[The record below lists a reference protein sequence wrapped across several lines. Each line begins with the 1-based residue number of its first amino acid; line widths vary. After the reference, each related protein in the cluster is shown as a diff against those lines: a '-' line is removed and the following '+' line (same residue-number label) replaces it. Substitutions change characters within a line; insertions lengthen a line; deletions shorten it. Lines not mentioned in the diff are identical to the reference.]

1 MLSKDKKEPK
11 LSRTAEELVDLIRH
25 RAENL
30 FETHRLLCSEAVLH
44 TLNQGLGGGLPP
56 EAAIRIASPFSE
68 GIGGAGC
75 ACGSFSGA
83 LMAVGL
89 FLGRERLDGRELKT
103 VQAKG
108 KELYDLFRSEF
119 GSTCCKVLTKKVRHD
134 QKALMKLCT
143 LHTGEA
149 AEAAARLILE
159 AHPELVAQA
168 DLEFLSA
175 RDTKLSAGFNRVLS
189 VIRP

>member
-1 MLSKDKKEPK
+1 MSLKDTNEVP
-11 LSRTAEELVDLIRH
+11 LARSADELVGLIRR

-30 FETHRLLCSEAVLH
+30 FETHQLLCSEAVLH

-75 ACGSFSGA
+75 ACGGFSGA

-89 FLGRERLDGRELKT
+89 FLGRQGLGARGLKT
-103 VQAKG
+103 VQVKG
-108 KELYDLFRSEF
+108 RELHDLFRSEF

-143 LHTGEA
+143 LHTGKA

-159 AHPELVAQA
+159 ARPELVAQA
-168 DLEFLSA
+168 DLEFLCA
-175 RDTKLSAGFNRVLS
+175 RDTKLSAGFNRILS
-189 VIRP
+189 VLRP

>member
-1 MLSKDKKEPK
+1 MLTKVKKEPK
-11 LSRTAEELVDLIRH
+11 LSRTAEELVGLIRR

-30 FETHRLLCSEAVLH
+30 FETHQLLCSEAVLH

-75 ACGSFSGA
+75 ACGAFSGA

-89 FLGRERLDGRELKT
+89 FLGRQGVSRGRLKKIQDKGRELH
-103 VQAKG
+103 
-108 KELYDLFRSEF
+108 DRFRSEF
-119 GSTCCKVLTKKVRHD
+119 GSACCRVLTKKVNRD

-143 LHTGEA
+143 LHTGGA
-149 AEAAARLILE
+149 AEAAARLILKTC
-159 AHPELVAQA
+159 PELLAQA
-168 DLEFLSA
+168 DLEFLCA
-175 RDTKLSAGFNRVLS
+175 QDTKLSAGFNRVLS

>member
-1 MLSKDKKEPK
+1 MFLKEEKETNLSE
-11 LSRTAEELVDLIRH
+11 TAEELVGLLR
-25 RAENL
+25 RKAENL
-30 FETHRLLCSEAVLH
+30 FETNQLLCSEAVLL

-75 ACGSFSGA
+75 ACGGFSGA

-89 FLGRERLDGRELKT
+89 FLGRQGVGRKGLKKVQNKGRELH
-103 VQAKG
+103 
-108 KELYDLFRSEF
+108 DLFRSKF
-119 GSTCCKVLTKKVRHD
+119 GSTCCRVLTKEVRHD

-149 AEAAARLILE
+149 AETAARMILE
-159 AHPELVAQA
+159 TRPELLAQA
-168 DLEFLSA
+168 DLEFLYA
-175 RDTKLSAGFNRVLS
+175 RDTKLSAGLGRVLS